1 MSLAD
6 ALERAASALPEDAE
20 SIRPANGDPVQLLT
34 QLGSEPA
41 MRVLSWLLTNEA
53 SAGAELALAWAD
65 EDEGA
70 DVLGR
75 LDERAMPKPARKA
88 VRRALHRLRSRGRD
102 VPERREPEPVVAR
115 LPEIEDDLEAGYVS
129 AIDPKGTRVVY
140 LVEPNPS
147 GGARMFEIL
156 LDDYR
161 GVVDFEVYSSGRSRI
176 RAFLKQMVARTA
188 FPAVPAPVEALRA
201 LVAEIADSHPGD
213 RAFPVGFLEH
223 RSRVCA
229 PGRTPGEIA
238 LQELGEP
245 HDSEALAR
253 AAELVKKGSVGP
265 WGPRPDELA
274 KLAESVLEREAE
286 REPGSENWSQVAD
299 EIFVGERTV
308 AVTARRLRESAYV
321 FWKLER
327 EDDARACLAAADC
340 FGEPAGPGNPVAA
353 AIAEVLLTPAMAG
366 LRARA
371 SSEAEV

>member
-34 QLGSEPA
+34 QLGPEPA
-41 MRVLSWLLTNEA
+41 VRVLSWLLTNEA
-53 SAGAELALAWAD
+53 GAGAELALAWAD

-75 LDERAMPKPARKA
+75 LDEQAMPKPARKA
-88 VRRALHRLRSRGRD
+88 IRRALHRLRSRGRD
-102 VPERREPEPVVAR
+102 VPERSEAEPVVAR
-115 LPEIEDDLEAGYVS
+115 LPEIEDDLEAGYLS
-129 AIDPKGTRVVY
+129 AIDPRGTRVVY

-213 RAFPVGFLEH
+213 RALPAGFLEH

-229 PGRTPGEIA
+229 AGRTPGAIA
-238 LQELGEP
+238 LQELGEV
-245 HDSEALAR
+245 HESEALAR
-253 AAELVKKGSVGP
+253 AAELVKKGSLGP
-265 WGPRPDELA
+265 WGPRPEELA
-274 KLAESVLEREAE
+274 KLAEGSLEREAE
-286 REPGSENWSQVAD
+286 REPGSENWSQVAE

-327 EDDARACLAAADC
+327 EDDARACLAAAGC
-340 FGEPAGPGNPVAA
+340 FGESGELGNPVAA
-353 AIAEVLLTPAMAG
+353 AIAEALLTPAMTG

-371 SSEAEV
+371 NSEAEA